1 MEIEDQPTIMD
12 KSPWDSNAIFIFFC
26 HFLVPSENSA
36 SFSKLFFLHFSLP
49 PPPHPTLYKV
59 ETRKNS
65 GYTLPKLFVE
75 LWEGLDLCELE
86 MPQKCKSVQRLLS
99 MIVD

>member
-26 HFLVPSENSA
+26 HFWVPSENSA

-49 PPPHPTLYKV
+49 PTPTLYKV
-59 ETRKNS
+59 ETLKNS
-65 GYTLPKLFVE
+65 GYTRPKLFVE

-86 MPQKCKSVQRLLS
+86 NAPEMQKCPKTYP
-99 MIVD
+99 